1 LFMLVSSDQIDA
13 SEVPVQQT
21 YKVGEVLFEEG
32 LQGKEMYLI
41 QEGKVGI
48 FKNTPKGRMPISV
61 AGVGGILGEQSI
73 FGNHPRSA
81 TAIAVEPT
89 RALIINQKHLQHVM
103 ESIPPWLYAMLKV
116 IVTRLHEARLR
127 VDQSTLKDQ
136 ERGLILILLLLL
148 PRYNQTVRGGP
159 GIDLEPLRQDAE
171 LICRLQ
177 EKEVRS
183 ILSRLEKR
191 GLIRMEQQPERG
203 GVWIA
208 VQDQESLRLYDEFL
222 LLKSRGER
230 FREAVISVQAVAT
243 LSNIAYV
250 AQKSGQETIEGT
262 ALYKSALAE
271 DLSDLNDSALLEKK
285 LAELARTGL
294 ILMLPAEEET
304 LIVFQKDRLIRI
316 KKIREWLPKFEMEL
330 EGA

>member
-1 LFMLVSSDQIDA
+1 MLLSSDQIDA
-13 SEVPVQQT
+13 SEVPVQQS
-21 YKVGEVLFEEG
+21 YKIGELLFEEG

-48 FKNTPKGRMPISV
+48 FKNTPNGRVPISV
-61 AGVGGILGEQSI
+61 VGVGGILGEQSI
-73 FGNHPRSA
+73 FGNHSRSA

-127 VDQSTLKDQ
+127 VDLCTLKDQ
-136 ERGLILILLLLL
+136 ERGLIIILLLLL
-148 PRYNQTVRGGP
+148 PRHKETIQGGS
-159 GIDLEPLRQDAE
+159 GIDLELLRHDAE

-183 ILSRLEKR
+183 LCSRLEKR
-191 GLIRMEQQPERG
+191 GLVRIVQQKDRG
-203 GVWIA
+203 GAWVV
-208 VQDQESLRLYDEFL
+208 VQDQEALRLYDEFL

-230 FREAVISVQAVAT
+230 FREAVISVEAVAT

-262 ALYKSALAE
+262 ALYKSVLAE
-271 DLSDLNDSALLEKK
+271 DLSDLNDSTLLEKN
-285 LAELARTGL
+285 LAELTRTGL
-294 ILMLPAEEET
+294 ILMLPAEEKT
-304 LIVFQKDRLIRI
+304 LIVFQKERLIRI

>member
-1 LFMLVSSDQIDA
+1 MLLSSDQIDA
-13 SEVPVQQT
+13 SEVPVQQS
-21 YKVGEVLFEEG
+21 YKIGELLFEEG

-48 FKNTPKGRMPISV
+48 FKNTPNGRVPISV
-61 AGVGGILGEQSI
+61 VGVGGILGEQSI
-73 FGNHPRSA
+73 FGNHSRSA

-127 VDQSTLKDQ
+127 VDLCTLKDQ
-136 ERGLILILLLLL
+136 ERGLIIILLLLL
-148 PRYNQTVRGGP
+148 PRHKETIQGGS
-159 GIDLEPLRQDAE
+159 GIDLELLRHDAE

-183 ILSRLEKR
+183 LCSRLEKR
-191 GLIRMEQQPERG
+191 GLVRIVQQKDRG
-203 GVWIA
+203 GAWVV
-208 VQDQESLRLYDEFL
+208 VQDQEALRLYDEFL

-230 FREAVISVQAVAT
+230 FREAVISVEAVAT

-262 ALYKSALAE
+262 ALYKSVLAE
-271 DLSDLNDSALLEKK
+271 DLSDLNDSTLLEKN
-285 LAELARTGL
+285 LAELTRTGL
-294 ILMLPAEEET
+294 ILMLPAEEKT
-304 LIVFQKDRLIRI
+304 LIIFQKERLIRI

>member
-1 LFMLVSSDQIDA
+1 MLLSSDQVGGSD
-13 SEVPVQQT
+13 VPVQQS
-21 YKVGEVLFEEG
+21 YKVGELLFEEG
-32 LQGKEMYLI
+32 LQGKEMFLI
-41 QEGKVGI
+41 QEGKVGV
-48 FKNTPKGRMPISV
+48 FKNSPKGRMPISV
-61 AGVGGILGEQSI
+61 VGVGGILGEQSI
-73 FGNHPRSA
+73 FGNHSRSA

-89 RALIINQKHLQHVM
+89 RALIINQKHLHHVM

-127 VDQSTLKDQ
+127 VDQSALKDQ

-148 PRYNQTVRGGP
+148 PRYKEAAPEGS
-159 GIDLEPLRQDAE
+159 GIDLEFLLQDVE
-171 LICRLQ
+171 LICRLR
-177 EKEVRS
+177 EKEARS

-191 GLIRMEQQPERG
+191 GLIRMERQPDHGEAWL
-203 GVWIA
+203 VI
-208 VQDQESLRLYDEFL
+208 QDQEALRLYDEFL

-230 FREAVISVQAVAT
+230 FSEAVISAEAVAT

-262 ALYKSALAE
+262 ALYKSAVAE
-271 DLSDLNDSALLEKK
+271 DLSDLSDSALLEKN
-285 LAELARTGL
+285 LSELTRTGL

-304 LIVFQKDRLIRI
+304 LIIFQKEKLNRI